1 MGKLIS
7 CGVSVYPDFQD
18 PENKMRIHEYIKKAA
33 SLGFDEVFSSLH
45 LPEKDVS
52 ESLDE
57 MAALGEFVKSSGMEF
72 TLDLSA
78 KEMKAF
84 QKDPEKTIEDIA
96 GVDIPDGMLDKVVSG
111 VQAKL
116 SGDKLSGALGSI
128 KKMF

>member
-1 MGKLIS
+1 M
-7 CGVSVYPDFQD
+7 D
-18 PENKMRIHEYIKKAA
+18 IKGQIEEIVK
-33 SLGFDEVFSSLH
+33 
-45 LPEKDVS
+45 K
-52 ESLDE
+52 
-57 MAALGEFVKSSGMEF
+57 VKSDDKLAE
-72 TLDLSA
+72 
-78 KEMKAF
+78 KF